1 MEKLQLGVGRAV
13 ITPEVGCKLMGYR
26 TDFYSES
33 VHDDL
38 TATAFWFRQGET
50 DALMVNLTVCN
61 LATFIRD
68 RIAAEAEKQFGI
80 SSGAMTF
87 SCTHTHSGPFTASA
101 VKGPDD
107 WGLMDASYIE
117 RILFPGILK
126 AIAAA
131 KDALRPVTVGVAK
144 GESRIGVNRR
154 QITPENKVVLGQ
166 NPWGSFDPTMTV
178 LSFKDKNG
186 ETYAN
191 MVHYG
196 CHNTAAG
203 RHPAI
208 SRDWAGILVD
218 RMELLTG
225 GMTAFFNGTA
235 GDTGPRLT
243 NGGTTG
249 KGDYQ
254 YVYEQ
259 GNAAARD
266 AMRIWKTISTY
277 RNEPLKTADCTIHL
291 PLQPRES
298 LEEVKRQLE
307 IVPEGGSATRR
318 AHARHY
324 EDLMA
329 SYQTDYV
336 EKTAYTFPSRIIRI
350 GEVVFYGL
358 PFEPFSGLALRI
370 RDYTDV
376 PHPLCLGYTDGSE
389 GYFPTADQIPVGGY
403 EVNMLRFKHLQTY
416 VDHAD
421 FHLIT
426 DTVEN
431 LKKVYD

>member
-1 MEKLQLGVGRAV
+1 MEKLQLGVGRAL

-26 TDFYSES
+26 QDFYSDS
-33 VHDDL
+33 LHDDL
-38 TATAFWFRQGET
+38 TATAFWFRQGNTE
-50 DALMVNLTVCN
+50 AVMVNLTVCN
-61 LATFIRD
+61 VSAHLRNQIAEMAEERFG
-68 RIAAEAEKQFGI
+68 IAAGAVLL
-80 SSGAMTF
+80 SS
-87 SCTHTHSGPFTASA
+87 THTHSGPFTASPNYP
-101 VKGPDD
+101 KD
-107 WGLMDASYIE
+107 WGVMDPAYIE
-117 RILFPGILK
+117 GIFIPGVLE
-126 AIAAA
+126 AIAKA
-131 KDALRPVTVGVAK
+131 KDAIRPVTVGIGK

-154 QITPENKVVLGQ
+154 QITPENKVILGQ

-178 LSFKDKNG
+178 LSFKDENG

-225 GMTAFFNGTA
+225 GITAFFNGTA
-235 GDTGPRLT
+235 GDTGPRLS
-243 NGGTTG
+243 NGFTTG
-249 KGDYQ
+249 RGNYDY
-254 YVYEQ
+254 VHEQ

-266 AMRIWKTISTY
+266 AMQIWNSIRTWK
-277 RNEPLKTADCTIHL
+277 NVPLKTANCTIDL

-298 LEEVKRQLE
+298 LEEVQRQIE

-318 AHARHY
+318 AHERHY
-324 EDLMA
+324 ADLLA
-329 SYQTDYV
+329 SYQIDYE
-336 EKTAYTFPSRIIRI
+336 EKTACSFPSRIIRI
-350 GEVVFYGL
+350 GEAVFYGL

-389 GYFPTADQIPVGGY
+389 GYFPTVDQIPVGGY
-403 EVNMLRFKHLQTY
+403 EVNMLRYKHLQSY

>member
-1 MEKLQLGVGRAV
+1 MEQLHLGVGRGI
-13 ITPEVGCKLMGYR
+13 ITPKIGCLLMGYR
-26 TDFYSES
+26 TDWRSES
-33 VHDDL
+33 IHDDL
-38 TATAFWFRQGET
+38 TATAFWFRQGDT

-61 LATFIRD
+61 LGTFLRD
-68 RIAAEAEKQFGI
+68 RIAALVEEQFGI
-80 SSGAMTF
+80 SAGAMTF
-87 SCTHTHSGPFTASA
+87 SCTHTHSGPFTAST

-107 WGLMDASYIE
+107 WGLMDPDYIQGTL
-117 RILFPGILK
+117 IPGILE
-126 AIAAA
+126 AIGKA
-131 KDALRPVTVGVAK
+131 KDALRPVTVGIAK

-154 QITPENKVVLGQ
+154 QITPENKVVLAQ

-178 LSFKDKNG
+178 LSFKNETG
-186 ETYAN
+186 EPYAN

-225 GMTAFFNGTA
+225 GITAFFNGTA
-235 GDTGPRLT
+235 GDTGPRLS
-243 NGGTTG
+243 NGFTTG
-249 KGDYQ
+249 RGNYDY
-254 YVYEQ
+254 VHEQ

-266 AMRIWKTISTY
+266 AMQIWNSIRTWK
-277 RNEPLKTADCTIHL
+277 NVPLKTANCTIDL

-298 LEEVKRQLE
+298 LEEAQRQIA

-318 AHARHY
+318 AHERHY
-324 EDLMA
+324 ADLLA
-329 SYQTDYV
+329 SYQIDYE
-336 EKTAYTFPSRIIRI
+336 EKTACSFPSRIIRI
-350 GEVVFYGL
+350 GEAVFYGL

-389 GYFPTADQIPVGGY
+389 GYFPTVDQIPVGGY
-403 EVNMLRFKHLQTY
+403 EVNMLRYKHLQSY

-426 DTVEN
+426 QTVEN